1 MVCSPVEMGV
11 GNRLHAPPI
20 CGLPHPIQEKKRKQ
34 IRSFE

>member
-11 GNRLHAPPI
+11 GNRLPAPPI